1 VKCSLASNFHQARSI
16 KMIMNNSKVNLE
28 QSDFIQYIDE
38 GGLVRGTSDRMVS
51 HVGEVYHETI
61 ERYPCAL

>member
-1 VKCSLASNFHQARSI
+1 ML
-16 KMIMNNSKVNLE
+16 MNNSNVNLE

-51 HVGEVYHETI
+51 YVGEVYH
-61 ERYPCAL
+61 